1 MQFKKPKFWD
11 KNRQTIFSLI
21 LFPLSIIVNFV
32 AKLKRLKKG
41 KKFKIPII
49 CIGNIYL
56 GGTGKTPISIE
67 IFKILSSINKKPVFI
82 KKFYPY
88 IHDEINI
95 LNGFGSV

>member
-21 LFPLSIIVNFV
+21 LYPLSIIVYFV
-32 AKLKRLKKG
+32 SKLKRFQKG
-41 KKFKIPII
+41 KKFKFPII
-49 CIGNIYL
+49 CIGNVYL

-82 KKFYPY
+82 KKFYENQK
-88 IHDEINI
+88 DEQKI
-95 LNGFGSV
+95 

>member
-41 KKFKIPII
+41 KKF
-49 CIGNIYL
+49 NNN
-56 GGTGKTPISIE
+56 S
-67 IFKILSSINKKPVFI
+67 ILSHPCIIIETPVAT
-82 KKFYPY
+82 PATTSHGQPG
-88 IHDEINI
+88 HDAMMAGAATRESFLPQPSPFPTSPLI
-95 LNGFGSV
+95 